1 MTEQYRGYSIMFT
14 PDTPTWL
21 DYEFFHAD
29 YDGAPDSGD
38 NRCGRARSLQEA
50 MERIDEIEDG
60 PKPRRIPEANM
71 PALEAAFAKMAR
83 RAEKLKLVPPK
94 LVKVGELDVQYK
106 RPLTSTEPRHQ
117 DWWEVKRGEVV
128 DESKFET
135 HYRRFFLCTVEG
147 EAPVLNDW
155 ELISVIDHTT
165 DPEIGNL
172 IKDVPGKETPIQY
185 RKAEPLCQ
193 HCNSK
198 RRRHE
203 TFLLLKDGEYK
214 QVGRNCLADFCR
226 SPDAAQQLVNSAEF
240 LFQAMSLL
248 GEAEESDLYDG
259 GHRGETYFSIT
270 RILSL
275 AHSFIKKIGWTS
287 GKTASEREGLRST
300 ANLICSTTWPEWRK
314 HATKEEKEAYDECGE
329 KDLAVAEAALE
340 WIRAKKPEVDT
351 LNDYLYNLLVVCSQD
366 RIPRKHFGLACSLI
380 PTHLRELD
388 QMIER
393 EKKASLP
400 PSQHFGTI
408 KKREVFELTVTGVNY
423 FDGEY
428 GVTTFIRFMDK
439 NGNVAVWKAS
449 GQKDDLERGVTYRVK
464 ATVKEHGEYKGTKQT
479 VLTRCDYEPLEPVP
493 AVTTEE
499 EALRVEHNEL
509 VEVEF

>member
-1 MTEQYRGYSIMFT
+1 MFT

-21 DYEFFHAD
+21 DYEFVHD
-29 YDGAPDSGD
+29 SYDGAPDSND
-38 NRCGRARSLQEA
+38 KRCGRARSLQEA
-50 MERIDEIEDG
+50 MEQIDELEDG
-60 PKPRRIPEANM
+60 PKPRRIPEGNM
-71 PALEAAFAKMAR
+71 AGLEDAFAKLAR
-83 RAEKLKLVPPK
+83 RAEKLGLVAPK
-94 LVKVGELDVQYK
+94 LVKLSELDVLYK
-106 RPLTSTEPRHQ
+106 RLINSQEPRHL
-117 DWWEVKRGEVV
+117 DWWEVKDGEAV
-128 DESKFET
+128 DESKYET
-135 HYRRFFLCTVEG
+135 HYRRFFMCVVEG
-147 EAPVLNDW
+147 EAPVLNGW

-226 SPDAAQQLVNSAEF
+226 SPEAAQGLVNSAEF
-240 LFQAMSLL
+240 LFRAMGLL
-248 GEAEESDLYDG
+248 GEAEESDSYEG
-259 GHRGETYFSIT
+259 GRTGESYYNIV

-287 GKTASEREGLRST
+287 GKTASEREGLCST
-300 ANLICSTTWPEWRK
+300 ANLVGSTTWPNWRK
-314 HATKEEKEAYDECGE
+314 NATKEEKEAFDECGE
-329 KDLAVAEAALE
+329 RDQAIAEAALE

-366 RIPRKHFGLACSLI
+366 RIPRKYFGLACSLI

-393 EKKASLP
+393 EKKAALP
-400 PSQHFGTI
+400 PSEHFGTI
-408 KKREVFELTVTGVNY
+408 KKREVFELTVTGSNS
-423 FDGEY
+423 FQGTY
-428 GVTTFIRFMDK
+428 GVTTFIRFVDK
-439 NGNVAVWKAS
+439 NGNVAIWKAS
-449 GQKDDLERGVTYRVK
+449 GERDDLERGKAYFVK

-479 VLTRCDYEPLEPVP
+479 VLTRCDYEPVEPEP
-493 AVTTEE
+493 PETAEE
-499 EALRVEHNEL
+499 YAQRAAAEQNSL